1 MDIGLFIIDGC
12 LQLKLEDGD
21 LAEDKTLETAVAISL
36 FTDRRVTDGE
46 LPAGILDKRGW
57 WGDLFPPVE
66 DDQIGSKLWLL
77 ERGKINNETLAQA
90 ETYAIEALNW
100 MIEDGVAATI
110 EANADFFEGS
120 SDRITLAVTITR
132 PTGEA
137 DTFSLIWDEQEL
149 RRG

>member
-1 MDIGLFIIDGC
+1 MDIGLFVIDGC

-36 FTDRRVTDGE
+36 FTNRRITDAE
-46 LPAGILDKRGW
+46 LPAGIESKQGW

-77 ERGKINNETLAQA
+77 ERGKITNGTLAA
-90 ETYAIEALNW
+90 VETYAIEALNW
-100 MIEDGVAATI
+100 MIEDGVAATV
-110 EANADFFEGS
+110 EASADFVEGS
-120 SDRITLAVTITR
+120 TDRIQLAVTITR

-137 DTFSLIWDEQEL
+137 DVFSLIWDEQEL